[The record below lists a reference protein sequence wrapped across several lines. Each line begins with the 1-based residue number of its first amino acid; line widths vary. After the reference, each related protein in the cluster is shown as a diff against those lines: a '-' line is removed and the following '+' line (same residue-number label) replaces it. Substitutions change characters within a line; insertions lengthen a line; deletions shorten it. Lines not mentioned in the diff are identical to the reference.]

1 MKKILTSVVLL
12 TNVLFANIEDD
23 CPRMDIKNITV
34 EQIKESKD
42 ILHWLDKHRVTKE
55 VYLDILKAYNRT
67 NYIERYINKETL
79 NKAAELEIWGLLNAY
94 KYLDKEK
101 EYRASINSINAN
113 NPEWCKINIS
123 QNNEK
128 VF

>member
-12 TNVLFANIEDD
+12 TNVIFANIEDD

>member
-1 MKKILTSVVLL
+1 MKKILTSAVLL

>member
-1 MKKILTSVVLL
+1 MKKILTSAVLL
-12 TNVLFANIEDD
+12 TNVLFANIEED

-34 EQIKESKD
+34 EQIKESKE
-42 ILHWLDKHRVTKE
+42 ILLGLDKNRVIKE
-55 VYLDILKAYNRT
+55 VYFDILKAYNRT
-67 NYIERYINKETL
+67 NYIESYINKETL
-79 NKAAELEIWGLLNAY
+79 NKAAETEIWGLLNAY
-94 KYLDKEK
+94 KYLGKEK

-113 NPEWCKINIS
+113 EPKWCKITIS

>member
-12 TNVLFANIEDD
+12 TNVIFANIEDD

-79 NKAAELEIWGLLNAY
+79 NKAA
-94 KYLDKEK
+94 
-101 EYRASINSINAN
+101 
-113 NPEWCKINIS
+113 
-123 QNNEK
+123 
-128 VF
+128 

>member
-1 MKKILTSVVLL
+1 MKKILTSAVLI

-123 QNNEK
+123 QNNKK

>member
-12 TNVLFANIEDD
+12 TNVIFANIEDD

-79 NKAAELEIWGLLNAY
+79 NKVAELEIWGLLNAY

>member
-1 MKKILTSVVLL
+1 MKKILTSAVLL
-12 TNVLFANIEDD
+12 VNVLFANIEED

-34 EQIKESKD
+34 EQIKESKE
-42 ILHWLDKHRVTKE
+42 ILLELDKNRVRKE
-55 VYLDILKAYNRT
+55 IYLDILKAYNRT

-79 NKAAELEIWGLLNAY
+79 NKATEIEIWALLNAY

-113 NPEWCKINIS
+113 NPEWCKITTS
-123 QNNEK
+123 QKNEK

>member
-79 NKAAELEIWGLLNAY
+79 NKVAELEIWGLLNAY